1 MRREVAADAREFGW
15 AQLEYLH
22 GDGRRLRRHSAAD
35 STRCGTAAGWSRR
48 DLGNVTLVC
57 VSFVAG
63 VVYSY
68 GLNPLPY
75 HWETAE
81 VLGHVLMKAWEG
93 GDHHAQM
100 EVIST

>member
-1 MRREVAADAREFGW
+1 MATVGGYGDTLPLIPLGVAL
-15 AQLEYLH
+15 QQ
-22 GDGRRLRRHSAAD
+22 
-35 STRCGTAAGWSRR
+35 AGHA
-48 DLGNVTLVC
+48 VTLVC

>member
-1 MRREVAADAREFGW
+1 M
-15 AQLEYLH
+15 
-22 GDGRRLRRHSAAD
+22 
-35 STRCGTAAGWSRR
+35 
-48 DLGNVTLVC
+48 TLVC